1 LNSMESKKYR
11 KFLEKQAEK
20 NPVNIEDSKTTMGFK
35 ITWDK
40 THDETV
46 RSGSSDILD
55 SLYLGKNMEE
65 NVTVERKA
73 ASLIKDRLR
82 GLEEENLRLR
92 RHITSFKVLLVALG
106 ISFIFVVAILISI
119 LLPQYR
125 IIL

>member
-1 LNSMESKKYR
+1 MENKKYR

-20 NPVNIEDSKTTMGFK
+20 NPVNMEDSASAKGFK

-40 THDETV
+40 GHEEPV

-73 ASLIKDRLR
+73 AALIRDRLK

-92 RHITSFKVLLVALG
+92 RRMTSFKFLMVALG
-106 ISFIFVVAILISI
+106 ISFLFVVAILISVLFPQFRI
-119 LLPQYR
+119 LL
-125 IIL
+125 